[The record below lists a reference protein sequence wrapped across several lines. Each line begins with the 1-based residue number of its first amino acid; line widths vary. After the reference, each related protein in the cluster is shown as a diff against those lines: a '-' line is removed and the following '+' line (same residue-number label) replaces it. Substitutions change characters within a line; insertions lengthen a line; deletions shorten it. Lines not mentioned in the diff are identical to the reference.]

1 MLKVD
6 IPCITRTP
14 LRNKWRSF
22 KRKRKRYWMR
32 YNIVIVKDFYPLY
45 MSRLFTG
52 HVLILAPFWVWV
64 KLQCSTYTYSTVSWA
79 PFLPK
84 LPTLNEIFIL
94 VYLYTYSFKMIALVF
109 FFFFLFSFFA
119 LILYSHIFVFCQL
132 CKNKTKLYCKMRLS
146 TNLIPW
152 PGPQLIPV
160 ILIWAE
166 FPLIAMQSSP
176 IKIVLQAKT
185 RKKTSHFHK
194 MLEI

>member
-1 MLKVD
+1 MLDYGNVQVEKSFRHSLSYLSCAALATIAVKLVNNDGVESLLKLDMLKVD

-32 YNIVIVKDFYPLY
+32 YNIVIVKDFYPSY

-64 KLQCSTYTYSTVSWA
+64 KLQCSTYTYSTVSWP

-94 VYLYTYSFKMIALVF
+94 V
-109 FFFFLFSFFA
+109 
-119 LILYSHIFVFCQL
+119 
-132 CKNKTKLYCKMRLS
+132 
-146 TNLIPW
+146 
-152 PGPQLIPV
+152 
-160 ILIWAE
+160 
-166 FPLIAMQSSP
+166 
-176 IKIVLQAKT
+176 
-185 RKKTSHFHK
+185 
-194 MLEI
+194 